1 MCEIAKK
8 QAEILIY
15 LQKVGEPMLGDGEWE
30 CIDAKIDDGETEE
43 EDFEEMLNTTMNVAM
58 SASAPSD
65 SRNKASIQDNK
76 FVKVRY
82 AYVQGS
88 KKHGSSASK
97 KGRPF
102 CNAMEAAS
110 RLYRKED
117 ILKMQVDG
125 INSELGHNKQPY
137 SLWLHKGGV
146 NCHHKFERRIYI
158 KRKKNDGTP
167 WGGGAMTGVKKASI
181 SEARKNNFNP
191 KSGRFK
197 NDKRVAEAQID
208 RADKGHHPSYVK
220 PKKKR

>member
-1 MCEIAKK
+1 MCKIADK

-15 LQKVGEPMLGDGEWE
+15 LQKVGESIDENEWE
-30 CIDAKIDDGETEE
+30 CVDARVDENETEE
-43 EDFEEMLNTTMNVAM
+43 EDFESMLNSMEVAL
-58 SASAPSD
+58 SVSAPGD
-65 SRNKASIQDNK
+65 ERNKNSKQDNK

-88 KKHGSSASK
+88 KKHGSSRNK

-110 RLYRKED
+110 RFYRKED
-117 ILKMQVDG
+117 ILKMQTDG
-125 INSELGHNKQPY
+125 VNSELGHNKQPY

-146 NCHHKFERRIYI
+146 NCYHKFERRIYI

-181 SEARKNNFNP
+181 AQARKENFNP

-197 NDKRVAEAQID
+197 NDRRVAEAQID

-220 PKKKR
+220 PRKKR